1 MKKFFNIAGPCLP
14 EKHYMIPPDRRLGQI
29 RELIDKEA
37 FFIIHAPRQTGKTT
51 LIRSLSRKL
60 TAEGKY
66 AAVTASLESFTR
78 PSVKEMI
85 PQMLKR
91 LEEETKIQLPED
103 CLPPSRDSF
112 AGDPDIALRS
122 FFSAWAAGIPR
133 PLVLLL
139 DEADALP
146 GEVLISVLRQLRD
159 GYTSRPAPF
168 PQSLCLVG
176 MRDVRDYRIKVRD
189 DSNSLGTSSPFN
201 IKDESLTLR
210 CFTAEEVSELLEQH
224 TEETGQIFEKDAQA
238 EIFHLTQ
245 GQPWLVNAL
254 ANQLTTHYAAL
265 VKDRTQPVTREHV
278 LQAKEILIERRDT
291 HLDSLVDKLRDKRVK
306 SVIEPILIGETAGGE
321 VYDDAFSYTLDL
333 GLVAVRDGKRQ
344 IANPIYAEIIPR
356 VLTYMLQTSIDEEPA
371 WYVAKDGTLDMKK
384 LINGFIEFWRR
395 HGEVLL
401 KGMKFQEAAPHLVFM
416 AFLQRIVNAGGVIE
430 REFALGTMRA
440 DLFLKYGA
448 REDVIEIKL
457 QRTSYTLPDGLKQ
470 VSKYAKKLGRDTG
483 YLVIFDPGSELEW
496 EKRGEVEEIEHDGV
510 RVILLRA

>member
-1 MKKFFNIAGPCLP
+1 MKRFFNVAGPCLP

-29 RELIDKEA
+29 RELIDKES

-60 TAEGKY
+60 TSEGKY
-66 AAVTASLESFTR
+66 AAVTVSLESFTQ
-78 PSVKEMI
+78 PDVKEMI
-85 PQMLKR
+85 PQVLAAIR
-91 LEEETKIQLPED
+91 EEASIQLPEE
-103 CLPPSRDSF
+103 LHPPAETTFSHNPHIGLKTF
-112 AGDPDIALRS
+112 LRTWS
-122 FFSAWAAGIPR
+122 SQIPR

-146 GEVLISVLRQLRD
+146 GEVLTSVLRQLRD

-168 PQSLCLVG
+168 PQSVCLVG
-176 MRDVRDYRIKVRD
+176 MRDLRDYRIKVRD
-189 DSNSLGTSSPFN
+189 NSNSLGTSSPFN

-210 CFTAEEVSELLEQH
+210 SFTAEEVSELLEQH
-224 TEETGQIFEKDAQA
+224 TEETGQVFEKDARA
-238 EIFHLTQ
+238 KIFHLTQ

-265 VKDRTQPVTREHV
+265 VPDRAQSVTRDHV

-333 GLVAVRDGKRQ
+333 GLVAVRYGKRQ

-371 WYVAKDGTLDMKK
+371 WYVAEDGTLDMVK

-401 KGMKFQEAAPHLVFM
+401 KGMKFQEASPHLVFM

-440 DLFLKYGA
+440 DLFLKYGG

-483 YLVIFDPGSELEW
+483 YLVIFDPGSKLEW
-496 EKRGEVEEIEHDGV
+496 EKRGEVEVIEHEGV
-510 RVILLRA
+510 KVVVLRV

>member
-29 RELIDKEA
+29 RELIDKES

-66 AAVTASLESFTR
+66 AAVTVSLESFTR

-85 PQMLKR
+85 PQILKR
-91 LEEETKIQLPED
+91 MEEDSKIQLPEN
-103 CLPPSRDSF
+103 CLPPSRDDF
-112 AGDPDIALRS
+112 AADPDIALRS
-122 FFSAWAAGIPR
+122 FLSTWAAGMDR

-168 PQSLCLVG
+168 PQSVCLVG
-176 MRDVRDYRIKVRD
+176 MRDLRDYKIKVRD

-201 IKDESLTLR
+201 IKDRSLTLR
-210 CFTAEEVSELLEQH
+210 CFTPEEVSELLEQH
-224 TEETGQIFEKDAQA
+224 TEETGQVFEKNAQA

-254 ANQLTTHYAAL
+254 AAQLTTEFDAL
-265 VKDRTQPVTREHV
+265 VKDRKQPVTKEDV

-371 WYVAKDGTLDMKK
+371 WYVAEDGTLDMVK
-384 LINGFIEFWRR
+384 LINGFIEFWREN
-395 HGEVLL
+395 GEVLL

-416 AFLQRIVNAGGVIE
+416 AFLQRIVNAGGGIE
-430 REFALGTMRA
+430 REFALGTKRA
-440 DLFLKYGA
+440 DLFLNYGGRKDVVELKLAGGYKYMQ
-448 REDVIEIKL
+448 K
-457 QRTSYTLPDGLKQ
+457 GLEQ
-470 VSKYAKKLGRDTG
+470 VSQYAKKLGRDTG
-483 YLVIFDPGSELEW
+483 YLVIFDTGSKLEW

-510 RVILLRA
+510 KVVVLRA